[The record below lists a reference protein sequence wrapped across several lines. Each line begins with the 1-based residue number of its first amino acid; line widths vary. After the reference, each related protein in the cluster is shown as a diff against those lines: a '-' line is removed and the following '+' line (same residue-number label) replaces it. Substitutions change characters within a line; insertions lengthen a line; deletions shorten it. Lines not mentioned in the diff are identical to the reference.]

1 MGLRTHEKSPLFLL
15 RDLEKPV
22 NTAASYY
29 EMPLSVR
36 PDLSLRATFP
46 FRVER
51 AKQTAKPEYLAFL
64 RG

>member
-1 MGLRTHEKSPLFLL
+1 MGLRTHDKSPLFLL

-36 PDLSLRATFP
+36 PDLSISSGAGEADREA
-46 FRVER
+46 
-51 AKQTAKPEYLAFL
+51 
-64 RG
+64 